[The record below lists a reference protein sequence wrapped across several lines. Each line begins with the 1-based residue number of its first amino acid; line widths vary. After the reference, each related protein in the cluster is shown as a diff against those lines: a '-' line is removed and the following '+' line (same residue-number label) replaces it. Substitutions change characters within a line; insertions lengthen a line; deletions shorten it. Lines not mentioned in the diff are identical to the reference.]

1 MFKCMLC
8 HTSGRDIAGHL
19 IMLSHPSP
27 LVLASPSSYLLWS
40 YLTLEAAELVQRP
53 GRAADD
59 L

>member
-40 YLTLEAAELVQRP
+40 YLTLDAVELVQRP